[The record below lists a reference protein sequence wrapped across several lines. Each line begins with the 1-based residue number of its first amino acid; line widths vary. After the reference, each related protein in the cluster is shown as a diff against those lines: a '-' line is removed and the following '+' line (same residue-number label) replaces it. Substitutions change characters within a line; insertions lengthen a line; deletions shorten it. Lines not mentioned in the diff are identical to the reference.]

1 MRWFGQPE
9 LRTALIVSWV
19 LVVAR
24 SLVYAAFTHAHF
36 DSDQAIVGLMAK
48 HLSEGRAFPLF
59 FYGQSYMLAVE
70 AWLAVPFFWV
80 AGPTVAALRASLI
93 ATNLGVVSLLIVG
106 LHRWGGLRPYL
117 ALVAAL
123 FIALPPPATA
133 ADLLEAQGGNIEP
146 FLWILLLWFV
156 RERPFWFGSLLAIG
170 FLNREFVVYAV
181 PVLMAGQLWSR
192 TLFRME
198 TLRAWLFSLIAFL
211 AVWQSVQALVPLSDS
226 MGPGTRGAIVGATQG
241 SQLENLSQRTRL
253 EVRGLPARTAAVVTR
268 GVAGLLGG
276 RNLPDAPQ
284 GRNWVGYFLGF
295 ALLAAVVRLLSP
307 DLTSLRQGYGGPPK
321 LQRRRDVRR
330 PEKERPAFAWYLLGV
345 GIVAAVA
352 YVITR
357 PGDDVIRRYIL
368 LTLFIPVGLVG
379 LWLTVEPNRRLRQ
392 AVAVFV
398 IGWTAI
404 AAVDHW
410 RQFDRFRSG
419 QVPDPMRDIVSALER
434 NAARGVPVA
443 EAPYWR
449 AYKLTFLTGERV
461 KVASTD
467 VVRIAEYQRLASA
480 AGADLVRV
488 QEEPC
493 AGGTQVG
500 SWYLCQTT
508 R

>member
-1 MRWFGQPE
+1 MRWLRQTE

-24 SLVYAAFTHAHF
+24 SLVYAVFAHAHF

-80 AGPTVAALRASLI
+80 AGATVAALRASLI
-93 ATNLGVVSLLIVG
+93 VTNLGVVSLLIVG

-123 FIALPPPATA
+123 FVAFAPPATA

-156 RERPFWFGSLLAIG
+156 RERPFWFGSLLAVG
-170 FLNREFVVYAV
+170 FLNREFVIYAV
-181 PVLMAGQLWSR
+181 PVLVAGQLWSR

-198 TLRAWLFSLIAFL
+198 TWRAWLFSLIAFL
-211 AVWQSVQALVPLSDS
+211 AVWQSVQALMPLSDW
-226 MGPGTRGAIVGATQG
+226 MGPGTRGATAGATRG
-241 SQLENLSQRTRL
+241 QLQNLSERARF
-253 EVRGLPARTAAVVTR
+253 EVQGLPTRTAAVVTT

-276 RNLPDAPQ
+276 RNLSDAPQ
-284 GRNWVGYFLGF
+284 GRNWVGYLLGL
-295 ALLAAVVRLLSP
+295 ALLAAVVRLALLP
-307 DLTSLRQGYGGPPK
+307 DAGCPK
-321 LQRRRDVRR
+321 T
-330 PEKERPAFAWYLLGV
+330 ERPLFAWYVLGI

-352 YVITR
+352 YAVTR
-357 PGDDVIRRYIL
+357 PGDEVIRRYIL

-398 IGWTAI
+398 LGWASI

-419 QVPDPMRDIVSALER
+419 QVPDPMCDLVSALG
-434 NAARGVPVA
+434 ARGVSVA

-449 AYKLTFLTGERV
+449 AYKLTFLMKERV

-500 SWYLCQTT
+500 AWYLCQHA